1 MKKGVG
7 GEEVDK
13 GFFMFE
19 PPYIQFQYN
28 AIHIM
33 NYEFH
38 KHFKW
43 RKCVFG

>member
-38 KHFKW
+38 KHKW